1 MKELKKAKGWLVI
14 MMLLFLI
21 VTGASVYFIYAI
33 SLLNGIENTLRFI
46 VSVVV
51 VMIWLLTLRSYIR
64 SLKKRKISKY
74 IPRIILSI
82 IYIVILIVIG
92 GFIIKTYSKVDNLT
106 SSHDLYSTSIVTLKS
121 NKVDSIKD
129 MNNKKIGRITDET
142 SVEGYT
148 IPEEII
154 DKNNLKNKIEDYDT
168 YTDLLDA
175 LLNEKID
182 YVFLPTD
189 YVAMFSSIETY
200 AEIGNTTKIIYTQ
213 TKEVKA
219 EKKAGSN
226 LKEPFTILL
235 MGVDSEQEDVRT
247 ASYNGDSLMLI
258 TFNPKTLSS
267 TILSIPRDT
276 YVPIACMKNQRKNK
290 ITHAAWQGES
300 CMINTIQNFTGITI
314 DYYVK
319 INFKGVVKLV
329 DSLGGIEVDVPL
341 GFCEQDSD
349 RNFGN
354 LQCVE
359 AGHQVLNGEQAL
371 AWARHRKSA
380 GFDDFVRGQNQQL
393 VVKGIL
399 NQLKNVRSLDTVY
412 ELMDTLGNNM
422 QTNMTTNEILSL
434 YNIGKDVIIKAADT
448 PMEELLSMQRLYISG
463 SDAYIYDYDPRSGQ
477 GTRMN
482 LYNFVPYEESLQAV
496 IDAMKVNLG
505 LKEPKMI
512 KEFSFDINEP
522 YEETIIGKMNKG
534 TTGINLL
541 PDFSGDTEAIVRSWG
556 SRYGFTVAV
565 KQVASSRAKGT
576 VISQSIPAKTD
587 MEYVKSITINVSTG
601 VGATKPKD
609 EDDDKKE
616 TSKPTPPP
624 ADNNSGSSGSGE
636 DNSGGQGGNE
646 GGSGSSG
653 SGSGSGG
660 GNTGPG
666 DTGDGTNPEQPD
678 IDGIVP

>member
-1 MKELKKAKGWLVI
+1 MKELKKAKGWLII

-82 IYIVILIVIG
+82 IYVVILIVIG

-609 EDDDKKE
+609 DDDDKKE
-616 TSKPTPPP
+616 TSKPTPTPDDGDEEDAKPTPTPTPKPTPTPTPEPSLPP
-624 ADNNSGSSGSGE
+624 E
-636 DNSGGQGGNE
+636 LE
-646 GGSGSSG
+646 
-653 SGSGSGG
+653 
-660 GNTGPG
+660 P
-666 DTGDGTNPEQPD
+666 
-678 IDGIVP
+678 

>member
-1 MKELKKAKGWLVI
+1 MKELKKAKGWLII
-14 MMLLFLI
+14 MMLLFLV

-601 VGATKPKD
+601 VGASKPKD
-609 EDDDKKE
+609 DDDDKKE

-624 ADNNSGSSGSGE
+624 ADNNSGSGGSGE

-653 SGSGSGG
+653 SGSGSGD
-660 GNTGPG
+660 GNTGSG
-666 DTGDGTNPEQPD
+666 DTGDGTNPEPPD

>member
-1 MKELKKAKGWLVI
+1 MKELKKAKGWLII

-587 MEYVKSITINVSTG
+587 MEYVKSITINVSNG
-601 VGATKPKD
+601 AGATRPKD
-609 EDDDKKE
+609 DDEDKKE
-616 TSKPTPPP
+616 TPKPTQTPDDGEDDVVKPTPTPTPDPTPP
-624 ADNNSGSSGSGE
+624 SE
-636 DNSGGQGGNE
+636 P
-646 GGSGSSG
+646 
-653 SGSGSGG
+653 
-660 GNTGPG
+660 TLP
-666 DTGDGTNPEQPD
+666 PE
-678 IDGIVP
+678 IDPSA

>member
-1 MKELKKAKGWLVI
+1 MKELKKAKGWLII

-82 IYIVILIVIG
+82 IYVVILIVIG

-609 EDDDKKE
+609 DDDDKKE

-653 SGSGSGG
+653 SGSGSGD

>member
-1 MKELKKAKGWLVI
+1 MKELKKAKGWLII

-226 LKEPFTILL
+226 LKEPFTVLL

-601 VGATKPKD
+601 VGATNPKD
-609 EDDDKKE
+609 DDDDKKE

-636 DNSGGQGGNE
+636 DNLGGQGGNE

-653 SGSGSGG
+653 SGSGSGD
-660 GNTGPG
+660 GNTGSG
-666 DTGDGTNPEQPD
+666 DTGDGTNPEPPD

>member
-1 MKELKKAKGWLVI
+1 MKELKKAKGWLII
-14 MMLLFLI
+14 MMLLFLV

-226 LKEPFTILL
+226 LKEPFTVLL

-609 EDDDKKE
+609 DDDDKKE
-616 TSKPTPPP
+616 TSKPTPTPDDGDEEDAKPTPTPTPKPTPTPTPEPSLPP
-624 ADNNSGSSGSGE
+624 E
-636 DNSGGQGGNE
+636 LE
-646 GGSGSSG
+646 
-653 SGSGSGG
+653 
-660 GNTGPG
+660 P
-666 DTGDGTNPEQPD
+666 
-678 IDGIVP
+678 

>member
-14 MMLLFLI
+14 MMLLFLV

-601 VGATKPKD
+601 VGATNPKD
-609 EDDDKKE
+609 DDDDKKE

-636 DNSGGQGGNE
+636 DNLGGQGGNE

-653 SGSGSGG
+653 SGSGSGD
-660 GNTGPG
+660 GNTGSG
-666 DTGDGTNPEQPD
+666 DTGDGTNPEPPD

>member
-1 MKELKKAKGWLVI
+1 MKELKKAKGWLII
-14 MMLLFLI
+14 MMLLFLV

-200 AEIGNTTKIIYTQ
+200 AEIGDTTKMIYTQ

-219 EKKAGSN
+219 EKNAGSN

-601 VGATKPKD
+601 VGATNPKD
-609 EDDDKKE
+609 DDDDKKE

-636 DNSGGQGGNE
+636 DNLGGQGGNE

-653 SGSGSGG
+653 SGSGSGD
-660 GNTGPG
+660 GNTGSG
-666 DTGDGTNPEQPD
+666 DTGDGTNPEPPD

>member
-1 MKELKKAKGWLVI
+1 MKELKKAKGWLII
-14 MMLLFLI
+14 MMLLFLV

-200 AEIGNTTKIIYTQ
+200 AEIGDTTKIIYTQ

-601 VGATKPKD
+601 VGASKPKD
-609 EDDDKKE
+609 DDDDKKE
-616 TSKPTPPP
+616 TSKPTPTPDDGDEEDAKPTPTPTPKPTPTPTPEPSLPP
-624 ADNNSGSSGSGE
+624 E
-636 DNSGGQGGNE
+636 LE
-646 GGSGSSG
+646 
-653 SGSGSGG
+653 
-660 GNTGPG
+660 P
-666 DTGDGTNPEQPD
+666 
-678 IDGIVP
+678 

>member
-1 MKELKKAKGWLVI
+1 MKELKKAKGWLII
-14 MMLLFLI
+14 MMLLFLV

-200 AEIGNTTKIIYTQ
+200 AEIGDTTKIIYTQ

-601 VGATKPKD
+601 VGATNPKD
-609 EDDDKKE
+609 DDDDKKE

-636 DNSGGQGGNE
+636 DNLGGQGGNE

-653 SGSGSGG
+653 SGSGSGD
-660 GNTGPG
+660 GNTGSG
-666 DTGDGTNPEQPD
+666 DTGDGTNPEPPD

>member
-1 MKELKKAKGWLVI
+1 MKELKKAKGWLII

-82 IYIVILIVIG
+82 IYVVILIVIG

-609 EDDDKKE
+609 DDDDKKE

-646 GGSGSSG
+646 GGSSSSG

-660 GNTGPG
+660 GDTGSG

>member
-1 MKELKKAKGWLVI
+1 MKELKKAKGWLII

-226 LKEPFTILL
+226 LKEPFTVLL

-434 YNIGKDVIIKAADT
+434 YNIGKDVIIRAADT

-609 EDDDKKE
+609 DDDDKKE

-660 GNTGPG
+660 GNTGSG

>member
-1 MKELKKAKGWLVI
+1 MKELKKAKGWLII
-14 MMLLFLI
+14 MMLLFLV

-601 VGATKPKD
+601 VGASKPKD
-609 EDDDKKE
+609 DDDDKKE
-616 TSKPTPPP
+616 TSKPTPTPDDGDEEDAKPTPTPTPKPTPTPTPEPSLPP
-624 ADNNSGSSGSGE
+624 E
-636 DNSGGQGGNE
+636 LE
-646 GGSGSSG
+646 
-653 SGSGSGG
+653 
-660 GNTGPG
+660 P
-666 DTGDGTNPEQPD
+666 
-678 IDGIVP
+678 

>member
-1 MKELKKAKGWLVI
+1 MKELKKAKGWLII

-82 IYIVILIVIG
+82 IYVVILIVIG

-226 LKEPFTILL
+226 LKEPFTVLL

-505 LKEPKMI
+505 LKEPKI
-512 KEFSFDINEP
+512 TKEFSFDINEP

-541 PDFSGDTEAIVRSWG
+541 PDFSGDTESIVRSWG

-587 MEYVKSITINVSTG
+587 MEYVKSITINVSNG
-601 VGATKPKD
+601 AGATRPKD
-609 EDDDKKE
+609 DDEDKKE
-616 TSKPTPPP
+616 TPKPTQTPDDGEDDVVKPTPTPTPDPTPP
-624 ADNNSGSSGSGE
+624 SE
-636 DNSGGQGGNE
+636 P
-646 GGSGSSG
+646 
-653 SGSGSGG
+653 
-660 GNTGPG
+660 TLP
-666 DTGDGTNPEQPD
+666 PE
-678 IDGIVP
+678 IDPSA

>member
-1 MKELKKAKGWLVI
+1 MKELKKAKGWLII
-14 MMLLFLI
+14 MMLLFLV

-505 LKEPKMI
+505 LKEPMI
-512 KEFSFDINEP
+512 TKEFSFDINEP

-541 PDFSGDTEAIVRSWG
+541 PDFSGDTESIVRSWG

-587 MEYVKSITINVSTG
+587 MEYVKSITINVSNG
-601 VGATKPKD
+601 AGATRPKD
-609 EDDDKKE
+609 DDEDKKE
-616 TSKPTPPP
+616 TPKPTQTPDDGEDDVVKPTPTPTPDPTPP
-624 ADNNSGSSGSGE
+624 SE
-636 DNSGGQGGNE
+636 P
-646 GGSGSSG
+646 
-653 SGSGSGG
+653 
-660 GNTGPG
+660 TLP
-666 DTGDGTNPEQPD
+666 PE
-678 IDGIVP
+678 IDPSA

>member
-1 MKELKKAKGWLVI
+1 MKELKKAKGWLII
-14 MMLLFLI
+14 MMLLFLV

-505 LKEPKMI
+505 LKEPKI
-512 KEFSFDINEP
+512 TKEFSFDINEP

-541 PDFSGDTEAIVRSWG
+541 PDFSGDTESIVRSWG

-587 MEYVKSITINVSTG
+587 MEYVKSITINVSNG
-601 VGATKPKD
+601 AGATRPKD
-609 EDDDKKE
+609 DDEDKKE
-616 TSKPTPPP
+616 TPKPTQTPDDGEDDVVKPTPTPTPDPTPP
-624 ADNNSGSSGSGE
+624 SE
-636 DNSGGQGGNE
+636 P
-646 GGSGSSG
+646 
-653 SGSGSGG
+653 
-660 GNTGPG
+660 TLP
-666 DTGDGTNPEQPD
+666 PE
-678 IDGIVP
+678 IDPSA

>member
-14 MMLLFLI
+14 MMLLFLV

-82 IYIVILIVIG
+82 IYVVILIVIG

-200 AEIGNTTKIIYTQ
+200 AEIGDTTKIIYTQ

-609 EDDDKKE
+609 DDDDKKE

-624 ADNNSGSSGSGE
+624 D
-636 DNSGGQGGNE
+636 D
-646 GGSGSSG
+646 
-653 SGSGSGG
+653 
-660 GNTGPG
+660 G
-666 DTGDGTNPEQPD
+666 DEEEVKPTPMPTPTLKPTPTPSDPD
-678 IDGIVP
+678 IDEIVPEM

>member
-14 MMLLFLI
+14 MILLFLV

-148 IPEEII
+148 IPNEII

-189 YVAMFSSIETY
+189 YVAMFSIIETY

-609 EDDDKKE
+609 DDDKKE
-616 TSKPTPPP
+616 TSKPTPTPDDGEGDVVKPTPTPKPTPTESPEPSLPP
-624 ADNNSGSSGSGE
+624 ELDPVA
-636 DNSGGQGGNE
+636 
-646 GGSGSSG
+646 
-653 SGSGSGG
+653 
-660 GNTGPG
+660 
-666 DTGDGTNPEQPD
+666 
-678 IDGIVP
+678 

>member
-1 MKELKKAKGWLVI
+1 MKELKKAKGWLII

-148 IPEEII
+148 IPNEII

-226 LKEPFTILL
+226 LKEPFTVLL

-609 EDDDKKE
+609 DDDDKKE
-616 TSKPTPPP
+616 TSKPTPTP
-624 ADNNSGSSGSGE
+624 DDGE
-636 DNSGGQGGNE
+636 D
-646 GGSGSSG
+646 
-653 SGSGSGG
+653 
-660 GNTGPG
+660 
-666 DTGDGTNPEQPD
+666 DVVNPTPTPTPTLKPTPTPSDPD
-678 IDGIVP
+678 IDEIVPEM

>member
-1 MKELKKAKGWLVI
+1 MKELKKAKGWLII
-14 MMLLFLI
+14 MMLLFLV

-226 LKEPFTILL
+226 LKEPFTVLL

-601 VGATKPKD
+601 VGATNPKD
-609 EDDDKKE
+609 DDDDKKE

-636 DNSGGQGGNE
+636 DNLGGQGGNE

-653 SGSGSGG
+653 SGSGSGD
-660 GNTGPG
+660 GNTGSG
-666 DTGDGTNPEQPD
+666 DTGDGTNPEPPD

>member
-14 MMLLFLI
+14 MMLLFLV

-226 LKEPFTILL
+226 LKEPFTVLL

-565 KQVASSRAKGT
+565 KQVASSRPKGT

-609 EDDDKKE
+609 DDDDKKE
-616 TSKPTPPP
+616 TSKPTPTPDDGDEEDAKPTPTPTPKPTPTPTPEPSLPP
-624 ADNNSGSSGSGE
+624 E
-636 DNSGGQGGNE
+636 LE
-646 GGSGSSG
+646 
-653 SGSGSGG
+653 
-660 GNTGPG
+660 P
-666 DTGDGTNPEQPD
+666 
-678 IDGIVP
+678 

>member
-1 MKELKKAKGWLVI
+1 MKELKKAKGWLII

-505 LKEPKMI
+505 LKEPKI
-512 KEFSFDINEP
+512 TKEFSFDINEP

-541 PDFSGDTEAIVRSWG
+541 PDFSGDTESIVRSWG

-587 MEYVKSITINVSTG
+587 MEYVKSITINVSNG
-601 VGATKPKD
+601 AGATRPKD
-609 EDDDKKE
+609 DDEDKKE
-616 TSKPTPPP
+616 TPKPTQTPDDGEDDVVKPTPTPTPDPTPP
-624 ADNNSGSSGSGE
+624 SE
-636 DNSGGQGGNE
+636 P
-646 GGSGSSG
+646 
-653 SGSGSGG
+653 
-660 GNTGPG
+660 TLP
-666 DTGDGTNPEQPD
+666 PE
-678 IDGIVP
+678 IDPSA

>member
-1 MKELKKAKGWLVI
+1 MKELKKAKGWLII

-82 IYIVILIVIG
+82 IYVVILIVIG

-601 VGATKPKD
+601 VGASKPKD
-609 EDDDKKE
+609 DDDDKKE

-624 ADNNSGSSGSGE
+624 ADNNSGSGGSGE

-653 SGSGSGG
+653 SGSGSGD
-660 GNTGPG
+660 GNTGSG
-666 DTGDGTNPEQPD
+666 DTGDGTNPEPPD

>member
-1 MKELKKAKGWLVI
+1 MKELKKAKGWLII

-609 EDDDKKE
+609 DDDDKKE

-653 SGSGSGG
+653 SGSGSGD

-666 DTGDGTNPEQPD
+666 DTGDGTNPEPPD

>member
-1 MKELKKAKGWLVI
+1 MKELKKAKGWLII

-82 IYIVILIVIG
+82 IYVVILIVIG

-601 VGATKPKD
+601 VGASKPKD
-609 EDDDKKE
+609 DDEDKKE
-616 TSKPTPPP
+616 TPKPTQTPDDGEDDVVKPTPTPTPDPTPP
-624 ADNNSGSSGSGE
+624 SE
-636 DNSGGQGGNE
+636 P
-646 GGSGSSG
+646 
-653 SGSGSGG
+653 
-660 GNTGPG
+660 TLP
-666 DTGDGTNPEQPD
+666 PE
-678 IDGIVP
+678 IDPSA

>member
-1 MKELKKAKGWLVI
+1 MKELKKAKGWLII

-200 AEIGNTTKIIYTQ
+200 AEIGDTTKIIYTQ

-541 PDFSGDTEAIVRSWG
+541 PDFSGDTESIVRSWG

-565 KQVASSRAKGT
+565 KQVASSRPKGT

-609 EDDDKKE
+609 DDDDKKE
-616 TSKPTPPP
+616 TSKPTPTP
-624 ADNNSGSSGSGE
+624 DDGDEE
-636 DNSGGQGGNE
+636 DAKP
-646 GGSGSSG
+646 
-653 SGSGSGG
+653 
-660 GNTGPG
+660 TP
-666 DTGDGTNPEQPD
+666 TPTPKPTPTPTPEPSLL
-678 IDGIVP
+678 PELEP

>member
-1 MKELKKAKGWLVI
+1 MKELKKAKGWLII

-148 IPEEII
+148 IQEEII

-226 LKEPFTILL
+226 LKEPFTVLL

-601 VGATKPKD
+601 VGATNPKD
-609 EDDDKKE
+609 DDDDKKE

-636 DNSGGQGGNE
+636 DNLGGQGGNE

-653 SGSGSGG
+653 SGSGSGD
-660 GNTGPG
+660 GNTGSG
-666 DTGDGTNPEQPD
+666 DTGDGTNPEPPD

>member
-1 MKELKKAKGWLVI
+1 MKELKKAKGWLII

-609 EDDDKKE
+609 DDDDKKE
-616 TSKPTPPP
+616 TSKPTPTP
-624 ADNNSGSSGSGE
+624 DDGE
-636 DNSGGQGGNE
+636 D
-646 GGSGSSG
+646 
-653 SGSGSGG
+653 
-660 GNTGPG
+660 
-666 DTGDGTNPEQPD
+666 DVVNPTPTPTPTLKPTPTPSDPD
-678 IDGIVP
+678 IDEIVPEM

>member
-1 MKELKKAKGWLVI
+1 MKELKKAKGWLII

-601 VGATKPKD
+601 VGATKPRD
-609 EDDDKKE
+609 EDEDE
-616 TSKPTPPP
+616 VVKPTPTP
-624 ADNNSGSSGSGE
+624 D
-636 DNSGGQGGNE
+636 D
-646 GGSGSSG
+646 
-653 SGSGSGG
+653 
-660 GNTGPG
+660 G
-666 DTGDGTNPEQPD
+666 DEEEVKPTPTPTPTLKPTPTPSDPD
-678 IDGIVP
+678 IDEIVPEM

>member
-1 MKELKKAKGWLVI
+1 MKELKKAKGWLII

-82 IYIVILIVIG
+82 IYVVILIVIG

-226 LKEPFTILL
+226 LKEPFTVLL

-666 DTGDGTNPEQPD
+666 DTGDGTNPEPPD

>member
-1 MKELKKAKGWLVI
+1 MKELKKAKGWLII

-175 LLNEKID
+175 LLNEKCD

-226 LKEPFTILL
+226 LKEPFTVLL

-601 VGATKPKD
+601 VGASKPKD
-609 EDDDKKE
+609 DDEDKKE
-616 TSKPTPPP
+616 TPKPTQTPDDGEDDVVKPTPTPTPDPTPP
-624 ADNNSGSSGSGE
+624 SE
-636 DNSGGQGGNE
+636 P
-646 GGSGSSG
+646 
-653 SGSGSGG
+653 
-660 GNTGPG
+660 TLP
-666 DTGDGTNPEQPD
+666 PE
-678 IDGIVP
+678 IDPSA

>member
-82 IYIVILIVIG
+82 IYVVILIVIG

-587 MEYVKSITINVSTG
+587 MEYVKSITINVSNG
-601 VGATKPKD
+601 AGATRPKD
-609 EDDDKKE
+609 DDEDKKE
-616 TSKPTPPP
+616 TPKPTQTPDDGEDDVVKPTPTPTPDPTPP
-624 ADNNSGSSGSGE
+624 SE
-636 DNSGGQGGNE
+636 P
-646 GGSGSSG
+646 
-653 SGSGSGG
+653 
-660 GNTGPG
+660 TLP
-666 DTGDGTNPEQPD
+666 PE
-678 IDGIVP
+678 IDPSA

>member
-1 MKELKKAKGWLVI
+1 MKELKKAKGWLII

-200 AEIGNTTKIIYTQ
+200 AEIGDTTKIIYTQ

-609 EDDDKKE
+609 DDDDKKE
-616 TSKPTPPP
+616 TSKPTPTP
-624 ADNNSGSSGSGE
+624 D
-636 DNSGGQGGNE
+636 D
-646 GGSGSSG
+646 
-653 SGSGSGG
+653 
-660 GNTGPG
+660 G
-666 DTGDGTNPEQPD
+666 DEEEVKPTPMPTPTLKPTPTPSDPD
-678 IDGIVP
+678 IDEIVPEM

>member
-1 MKELKKAKGWLVI
+1 
-14 MMLLFLI
+14 
-21 VTGASVYFIYAI
+21 
-33 SLLNGIENTLRFI
+33 
-46 VSVVV
+46 
-51 VMIWLLTLRSYIR
+51 
-64 SLKKRKISKY
+64 
-74 IPRIILSI
+74 
-82 IYIVILIVIG
+82 
-92 GFIIKTYSKVDNLT
+92 
-106 SSHDLYSTSIVTLKS
+106 
-121 NKVDSIKD
+121 
-129 MNNKKIGRITDET
+129 
-142 SVEGYT
+142 
-148 IPEEII
+148 
-154 DKNNLKNKIEDYDT
+154 
-168 YTDLLDA
+168 
-175 LLNEKID
+175 
-182 YVFLPTD
+182 
-189 YVAMFSSIETY
+189 MFSSIETY

-226 LKEPFTILL
+226 LKEPFTVLL

-541 PDFSGDTEAIVRSWG
+541 QDFSGDTEAIVRSWG

-601 VGATKPKD
+601 VGASKPKD

-624 ADNNSGSSGSGE
+624 ADNNSGSGGSGE

-660 GNTGPG
+660 GNTDSG
-666 DTGDGTNPEQPD
+666 DTGDGTNSEPSLLPELEP
-678 IDGIVP
+678 

>member
-1 MKELKKAKGWLVI
+1 MKELKKAKGWLII

-609 EDDDKKE
+609 DDDDKKE

-653 SGSGSGG
+653 SGSGSGD

-666 DTGDGTNPEQPD
+666 DTGDGTNSEPPD